1 MHRQKIDK
9 DLIFA
14 QIGQFSPNHVTL
26 EPTYGKHKY
35 LLSPSNLKLD
45 QMSHNEMCFKTLS
58 YSFSNPYYHPNG
70 LYWGH
75 QCSWILTRSK

>member
-45 QMSHNEMCFKTLS
+45 QMSNGSRSLTYYYYILLPLNSKFELNKFK
-58 YSFSNPYYHPNG
+58 SFF
-70 LYWGH
+70 
-75 QCSWILTRSK
+75 